1 MEFAQTETESESE
14 TYTDADADSDADS
27 DADAESDDYAQLDAE
42 TTGEGLVNADSACE
56 QVINGMTIRLSTPE
70 CTAAGVKADEIKVP
84 FEKAM
89 LEALGALGTKSNEL
103 ASAL

>member
-14 TYTDADADSDADS
+14 TYTDADADS

-70 CTAAGVKADEIKVP
+70 CTAAGVKAGEIKVP

-103 ASAL
+103 AAAL

>member
-14 TYTDADADSDADS
+14 TYTDADADS

-103 ASAL
+103 AVAL

>member
-14 TYTDADADSDADS
+14 TYTDADADS

-103 ASAL
+103 AAAL

>member
-1 MEFAQTETESESE
+1 M
-14 TYTDADADSDADS
+14 
-27 DADAESDDYAQLDAE
+27 
-42 TTGEGLVNADSACE
+42 TTGEGLVNADTACE

-103 ASAL
+103 AAAL